1 MARKNTTKVER
12 IRAVAYARVS
22 TQEQADSGLSLASQR
37 EKLAAYCTLKGVDLV
52 AVLEDPGVSAS
63 KPLATRPAG
72 SKLVEMVRRGEVQA
86 VVSIKLDRA
95 FRDASDCLAT
105 TAEWDKADV
114 AFHVLDLGGN
124 AVDTK
129 TATGRF
135 MLTVIAAAAEME
147 RNLAG
152 ERTAAALAQRK
163 AEGGDLGT
171 AGYGERW
178 EDGKKVA
185 VEDEVVVMGR
195 IVKLRRTGMSLQAVA
210 NVLNADGITTK
221 RGAAWR
227 PVQVKRVL
235 DRAGVVPKVRRKPR
249 RLHKSTSA
257 QEARNAA

>member
-1 MARKNTTKVER
+1 MTSDNNDGSGGAA
-12 IRAVAYARVS
+12 AVAYCRVS
-22 TQEQADSGLSLASQR
+22 TTEQAESGLSLAAQR
-37 EKLAAYCTLKGVDLV
+37 EKVRAYCTLKGLDLV
-52 AVLEDPGVSAS
+52 AVLEDPGVSAG
-63 KPLATRPAG
+63 KPLASRPAG
-72 SKLVEMVRRGEVQA
+72 ARLVEMVQSGEVQA
-86 VVSIKLDRA
+86 VIAIKLDLA
-95 FRDASDCLAT
+95 FRDAADCLAT
-105 TAEWDKADV
+105 TAEWDRQDV

-163 AEGGDLGT
+163 ADGGDLGA

-178 EDGKKVA
+178 VRGEKVA
-185 VEDEVVVMGR
+185 IPNERTVIDR
-195 IVKLRRTGMSLQAVA
+195 ITRLRRRGDTLQGIAD
-210 NVLNADGITTK
+210 VLNAEGITTK

-235 DRAGVVPKVRRKPR
+235 DRAGAAEPGRRPQRASRGASTTEDVRD
-249 RLHKSTSA
+249 
-257 QEARNAA
+257 AA